1 LIVVSSV
8 LIAILQTIS
17 PSLNLEIVRSD
28 VIGALLELSK
38 DPIPNIRFNVA
49 KALEVMAS
57 SFGDSPEG
65 RIFVQDWIAPTLE
78 RQQND
83 QDADV
88 RYFANRAL
96 QKTVVLVS

>member
-1 LIVVSSV
+1 MIVVSFQ
-8 LIAILQTIS
+8 LISILQTIS
-17 PSLNLEIVRSD
+17 PSLNLEIVRTD

-49 KALEVMAS
+49 KALEVMAN

-65 RIFVQDWIAPTLE
+65 RKFVKDWIAPTLE

-96 QKTVVLVS
+96 QKAAALVS

>member
-1 LIVVSSV
+1 MIVVSFQIIS
-8 LIAILQTIS
+8 ILQTIS

-65 RIFVQDWIAPTLE
+65 RAFVQDWITPTLE

-96 QKTVVLVS
+96 QRAVAPVS